1 MFLMKS
7 LSTAKLSL
15 VMIYISDIHKQKKK
29 KKVMQNTYS
38 FYNNF
43 TYKNNTSKIILFE
56 NTQALI

>member
-29 KKVMQNTYS
+29 KKSNAKYVFLLQ
-38 FYNNF
+38 
-43 TYKNNTSKIILFE
+43 
-56 NTQALI
+56 